1 MMPNPHFA
9 LETNNKEQMLFFAR
23 VSLFQTGPFIFL
35 IWTYLPLK
43 MLAAIFARDDDVTP
57 TTRIP
62 ERVS

>member
-1 MMPNPHFA
+1 
-9 LETNNKEQMLFFAR
+9 MLFFAQ

-35 IWTYLPLK
+35 IWTYLPLE

-57 TTRIP
+57 TTRTP